1 MCKRNTP
8 DKNQASTGCVR
19 QTPLIKKKKKTS
31 TGSVREIPQIKKKK
45 KEEEK
50 KEKKKPVL
58 DV

>member
-1 MCKRNTP
+1 MCKTNAL
-8 DKNQASTGCVR
+8 DKKN
-19 QTPLIKKKKKTS
+19 KKKTS